1 MEEYTNPSGDYLDTE
16 EIEDGDGLFD
26 DLTEDEDEPDE
37 AEEQTSD
44 EAEEGDGKEGEKET
58 ETDKPAQTLRVKY
71 NGEER
76 EITVEEAITL
86 AQKGMNYDKVA
97 EERDRLRGH
106 EKATRVMENFARL
119 NNMSLDEYADFLE
132 TQQKTVSIQREMQ
145 DIQTKHP
152 DVPDDL
158 AREIAELRAETKRKE
173 LEAQEEA
180 RRKEE
185 EAAAQKPWLDFIREY
200 PSMKDIKDLP
210 EDVLDGIK
218 SGLTPTEAMLRHER
232 REKEKEIEELRKQL
246 ETQEKNKANKRK
258 AVGSAASNAASK
270 SSEPFLE
277 GFGV

>member
-1 MEEYTNPSGDYLDTE
+1 MEEYTNPSGDYLDAY
-16 EIEDGDGLFD
+16 EIEEDDGLFD
-26 DLTEDEDEPDE
+26 DVTEDEDEPGE
-37 AEEQTSD
+37 VEEPTSD
-44 EAEEGDGKEGEKET
+44 EAEEGDGKEGEE
-58 ETDKPAQTLRVKY
+58 EPDDKPAQTLRVKY
-71 NGEER
+71 NGVER

-106 EKATRVMENFARL
+106 EKATRVMENFAKL

-145 DIQTKHP
+145 DIQSKHP

-173 LEAQEEA
+173 MEAQEAA

-210 EDVLDGIK
+210 EDVLEGIK

-232 REKEKEIEELRKQL
+232 KEKEKEIEELRKRL
-246 ETQEKNKANKRK
+246 ETQEKNKANKKK
-258 AVGSAASNAASK
+258 AVGSAASNAAGK

>member
-16 EIEDGDGLFD
+16 EIEEDESLFD
-26 DLTEDEDEPDE
+26 DVTEDEDEPDE

-44 EAEEGDGKEGEKET
+44 EAEEGDEGEKEPDA
-58 ETDKPAQTLRVKY
+58 DKPAQTLRVKY
-71 NGEER
+71 NGKER
-76 EITVEEAITL
+76 EITIEEAITL

-97 EERDRLRGH
+97 EERDRLRGN
-106 EKATRVMENFARL
+106 EKATRVMENFAKL
-119 NNMSLDEYADFLE
+119 NNMTLDQYADFLE

-145 DIQTKHP
+145 DIQSKHP

-173 LEAQEEA
+173 FAAQEEA
-180 RRKEE
+180 RQKEE

-200 PSMKDIKDLP
+200 PNMKDIKDLP

-218 SGLTPTEAMLRHER
+218 DGLTPTEAMLRHER
-232 REKEKEIEELRKQL
+232 KEKEREIEELKKRL
-246 ETQEKNKANKRK
+246 ETQEKNKANKKK
-258 AVGSAASNAASK
+258 AVGSAASSAEGK
-270 SSEPFLE
+270 SAEPFLE